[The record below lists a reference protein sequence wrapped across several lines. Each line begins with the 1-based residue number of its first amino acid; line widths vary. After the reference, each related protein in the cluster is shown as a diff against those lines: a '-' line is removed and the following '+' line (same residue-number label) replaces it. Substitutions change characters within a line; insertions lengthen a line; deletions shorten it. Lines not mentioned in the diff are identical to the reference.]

1 MPHRRPLCEAWPVST
16 ELPFPDP
23 LLQVNAVLLR
33 PWNKTDVP
41 SIVTACQDPTISRWS
56 PAIPYPYSEDDAL
69 GWLEQQEPARLAGAS
84 LDLAVVHA
92 TSDEVLGAIGLGSVK
107 IAQGTASIGYWLA
120 PEARG
125 HGYITSAVR
134 LLVRWGFDRLG
145 LARIELTTGP
155 ENIASQRVAERCG
168 FRQEGCLR
176 SHMFVRH
183 SGQRRDSIVY
193 GLLPGD
199 LAQPV

>member
-1 MPHRRPLCEAWPVST
+1 MS
-16 ELPFPDP
+16 
-23 LLQVNAVLLR
+23 
-33 PWNKTDVP
+33 
-41 SIVTACQDPTISRWS
+41 SIVAACQDPAISRWS
-56 PAIPYPYSEDDAL
+56 PAIPYPYSESDAL
-69 GWLEQQEPARLAGAS
+69 GWLEQQEPARLAGES

-92 TSDEVLGAIGLGSVK
+92 TSDEVLGAMGLGSVN

-125 HGYITSAVR
+125 HGYITRAVR

-145 LARIELTTGP
+145 LARIELTTDP

-168 FRQEGCLR
+168 FRQEGRLR
-176 SHMFVRH
+176 SHMLVRH

-193 GLLPGD
+193 GLLQAD
-199 LAQPV
+199 LTQPV

>member
-1 MPHRRPLCEAWPVST
+1 MPHRRPLCEAWPVSTELPFPDPLLQVNAVLLRPWNKT

-92 TSDEVLGAIGLGSVK
+92 TSDEVLGAIGLGSV
-107 IAQGTASIGYWLA
+107 
-120 PEARG
+120 
-125 HGYITSAVR
+125 
-134 LLVRWGFDRLG
+134 
-145 LARIELTTGP
+145 
-155 ENIASQRVAERCG
+155 N
-168 FRQEGCLR
+168 
-176 SHMFVRH
+176 
-183 SGQRRDSIVY
+183 
-193 GLLPGD
+193 
-199 LAQPV
+199 